1 MVDLTNFDIYY
12 RDFELAQTPE
22 EKSKLIELFT
32 SENEIS
38 DEDLCE
44 LKSQINDM
52 IENESIEQD
61 SLINFEIEDGSYKLH
76 TCIES
81 IDQYKSGC
89 NYYVKKYDARDLYQ
103 SSGIGDSDP
112 LISEMIN
119 SIKPVYW
126 IITDDGIG
134 TLKRKNILSKDIDF
148 QKYFTKFV

>member
-1 MVDLTNFDIYY
+1 MIDLTNFDKFY

-22 EKSKLIELFT
+22 KKTKLIELFT

-44 LKSQINDM
+44 LKYQINDM

-61 SLINFEIEDGSYKLH
+61 SLINFEIEDGGYRLH

-81 IDQYKSGC
+81 VDQYKSGC

-103 SSGIGDSDP
+103 TSGIGDINP

-119 SIKPVYW
+119 LIKPVYW

-134 TLKRKNILSKDIDF
+134 ALKRKNILSKDIHF
-148 QKYFTKFV
+148 QKYFTKFT

>member
-1 MVDLTNFDIYY
+1 MVDLTNFDKFY

-44 LKSQINDM
+44 LKAQINDM

-61 SLINFEIEDGSYKLH
+61 SIINFEIEDGIYKLH
-76 TCIES
+76 TCIEP
-81 IDQYKSGC
+81 IDQYKFGC
-89 NYYVKKYDARDLYQ
+89 NYYIKTYDARDLYQ
-103 SSGIGDSDP
+103 SSGIGDNDP

-148 QKYFTKFV
+148 QKYFTKFA